1 MRLDEFQ
8 LAGQMPSNI
17 QRAVPVTAQPS
28 QPAVSSA
35 GGDSLEDS
43 LVKFVDKADDFPDD
57 SPVHSYVNSVLK
69 TILAFIPDISI
80 RESSTTQA
88 NLDDTNRALLEDI
101 IPYLSQLSEDSKNA
115 IKSQIDGAILT
126 LEQKEKISGEL
137 YKIKG
142 VKKAFTKQNVTIQLD
157 TKGNIGKLDSAIE
170 KRAQKFARDF
180 GLPLKWARNL
190 IGMFDVNITR
200 EQRDEFLAACEAG
213 TALDV
218 GKMINDGEGRVEDY
232 VLLTQP
238 KIKDVYN
245 SVKDTLLDIS
255 LSTGQRGATGP
266 FEAMM
271 AIMGGCKKPAPNEG
285 GDLKTR
291 DGLKLEVK
299 ATSISPSTES
309 PTSGGNTNAWLD
321 STAGKEISG
330 SALRKVANDW
340 LRDLA
345 PEALTDKKFQTV
357 WKKADFRSGGL
368 SSLKEALIMLRE
380 ISYKPAPGKKLIT
393 GMMAEMYPN
402 ITNLKSE
409 GYDFDAACMRI
420 LSAIG
425 KSTGEVKLDKPA
437 KDIIA
442 KEQGIMGLLEYI
454 KGKGND
460 GFVFFNSSTQKFKIV
475 IGVKGVIAELGA
487 KGSNLHFD
495 APMTMGGSA
504 KASAGVYYG
513 AKPGSTEGQEYLQKF
528 NSSPE
533 RVEMYRQA
541 QLAKQAAA
549 QNKSLAMIEAAKE
562 GLTEFEFDGKKY
574 AVSKAALKKYFEPD
588 IPMSRTKKKTR

>member
-8 LAGQMPSNI
+8 LVGQMPSNI

-80 RESSTTQA
+80 RENSTTQT

-157 TKGNIGKLDSAIE
+157 TKGNIAKMDADIE
-170 KRAQKFARDF
+170 STARQFAKDF
-180 GLPLKWARNL
+180 KLPLKWARNL
-190 IGMFDVNITR
+190 IGMFEVNISR
-200 EQRDEFLAACEAG
+200 EQRKEFLIACRAG

-232 VLLTQP
+232 VLLAQP
-238 KIKDVYN
+238 ELKEVYN

-271 AIMGGCKKPAPNEG
+271 AIMGGCKKPGINEG
-285 GDLKTR
+285 GDLKYK
-291 DGLKLEVK
+291 DLKLEVK
-299 ATSISPSTES
+299 ATGLLAVTDSATAGKMSS
-309 PTSGGNTNAWLD
+309 AWLD

-330 SALRKVANDW
+330 STLRSVANDW
-340 LRDLA
+340 LDNYA
-345 PEALTDKKFQTV
+345 TEARTNKAFQDS
-357 WKKADFRSGGL
+357 WKKADFRPDSI
-368 SSLKEALIMLRE
+368 SSLKQCLVDLRSVE
-380 ISYKPAPGKKLIT
+380 GVPVAPAKKLIKY
-393 GMMAEMYPN
+393 MMGTMFPSIVKLQN
-402 ITNLKSE
+402 E
-409 GYDFDAACMRI
+409 GYDFDASCMR
-420 LSAIG
+420 LLTAIG
-425 KSTGEVKLDKPA
+425 KLDTKSV
-437 KDIIA
+437 A
-442 KEQGIMGLLEYI
+442 KEQGVMALLEYI
-454 KGKGND
+454 TGKGND
-460 GFVFFNSSTQKFKIV
+460 GFVFFNPSTQKFKIV
-475 IGVKGVIAELGA
+475 MGVKGVLEELTSN
-487 KGSNLHFD
+487 GSNLHFD
-495 APMTMGGSA
+495 STMTMGKSA
-504 KASAGVYYG
+504 KASPGIYYG
-513 AKPGSTEGQEYLQKF
+513 AKPNSPEGVEYLTKF

-533 RVEMYRQA
+533 RVA
-541 QLAKQAAA
+541 QLKQIEADKAAA
-549 QNKSLAMIEAAKE
+549 KENKSLAMIQAAKE
-562 GLTEFEFDGKKY
+562 GESEFEFDGKMY

>member
-8 LAGQMPSNI
+8 LVGQMPSNI

-157 TKGNIGKLDSAIE
+157 TKGNIAKMDADIE
-170 KRAQKFARDF
+170 STARQFAKDF
-180 GLPLKWARNL
+180 KLPLKWARNL
-190 IGMFDVNITR
+190 IGMFEVNISR
-200 EQRDEFLAACEAG
+200 EQRKEFLIACRAG

-232 VLLTQP
+232 VLLAQP
-238 KIKDVYN
+238 ELKEVYN

-271 AIMGGCKKPAPNEG
+271 AIMGGCKKPGINEG
-285 GDLKTR
+285 GDLKYK
-291 DGLKLEVK
+291 DLKLEVK
-299 ATSISPSTES
+299 ATGLLAVTDSATAGKMSS
-309 PTSGGNTNAWLD
+309 AWLD

-330 SALRKVANDW
+330 STLRSVANDW
-340 LRDLA
+340 LDNYA
-345 PEALTDKKFQTV
+345 TEARTNKAFQDS
-357 WKKADFRSGGL
+357 WKKADFRPDSI
-368 SSLKEALIMLRE
+368 SSLKQCLVDLRSVE
-380 ISYKPAPGKKLIT
+380 GVPVAPAKKLIKY
-393 GMMAEMYPN
+393 MMGTMFPSIVKLQN
-402 ITNLKSE
+402 E
-409 GYDFDAACMRI
+409 GYDFDASCMR
-420 LSAIG
+420 LLTAIG
-425 KSTGEVKLDKPA
+425 KLDTKSV
-437 KDIIA
+437 A
-442 KEQGIMGLLEYI
+442 KEQGVMALLEYI
-454 KGKGND
+454 TGKGND
-460 GFVFFNSSTQKFKIV
+460 GFVFFNPSTQKFKIV
-475 IGVKGVIAELGA
+475 MGVKGVLEELTSN
-487 KGSNLHFD
+487 GSNLHFD
-495 APMTMGGSA
+495 STMTMGKSA
-504 KASAGVYYG
+504 KASPGIYYG
-513 AKPGSTEGQEYLQKF
+513 AKPNSPEGVEYLTKF

-533 RVEMYRQA
+533 RVA
-541 QLAKQAAA
+541 QLKQIEADKAAA
-549 QNKSLAMIEAAKE
+549 KENKSLAMIQAAKE
-562 GLTEFEFDGKKY
+562 GESEFEFDGKMY

>member
-8 LAGQMPSNI
+8 LVGQMPSNI

-80 RESSTTQA
+80 RENSTTQT

-157 TKGNIGKLDSAIE
+157 TKGNIAKMDADIE
-170 KRAQKFARDF
+170 STARQFAKDF
-180 GLPLKWARNL
+180 KLPLKWARNL
-190 IGMFDVNITR
+190 IGMFEVNISR
-200 EQRDEFLAACEAG
+200 EQRKEFLIACRAG

-232 VLLTQP
+232 VLLAQP
-238 KIKDVYN
+238 ELKEVYN

-271 AIMGGCKKPAPNEG
+271 AIMGGCKKPGINEG
-285 GDLKTR
+285 GDLKYK
-291 DGLKLEVK
+291 DLKLEVK
-299 ATSISPSTES
+299 ATGLLAVTDSATAGKMSS
-309 PTSGGNTNAWLD
+309 AWLD

-330 SALRKVANDW
+330 STLRSVANDW
-340 LRDLA
+340 LDNYA
-345 PEALTDKKFQTV
+345 TEARTNKAFQDS
-357 WKKADFRSGGL
+357 WKKADFRPDSI
-368 SSLKEALIMLRE
+368 SSLKQCLVDLRSVE
-380 ISYKPAPGKKLIT
+380 GVPVAPAKKLIKY
-393 GMMAEMYPN
+393 MMGTMFPSIVKLQN
-402 ITNLKSE
+402 E
-409 GYDFDAACMRI
+409 GYDFDASCMRI
-420 LSAIG
+420 LTAIG
-425 KSTGEVKLDKPA
+425 KLDTKSV
-437 KDIIA
+437 A
-442 KEQGIMGLLEYI
+442 KEQGVMALLEYI
-454 KGKGND
+454 TGKGND
-460 GFVFFNSSTQKFKIV
+460 GFVFFNPSTQKFKIV
-475 IGVKGVIAELGA
+475 MGVKGVLEELTSN
-487 KGSNLHFD
+487 GSNLHFD
-495 APMTMGGSA
+495 STMTMGKSA
-504 KASAGVYYG
+504 KASPGIYYG
-513 AKPGSTEGQEYLQKF
+513 AKPNSPEGVEYLTKF

-533 RVEMYRQA
+533 RVA
-541 QLAKQAAA
+541 QLKQIEADKAAA
-549 QNKSLAMIEAAKE
+549 KENKSLAMIQAAKE
-562 GLTEFEFDGKKY
+562 GESEFEFDGKMY

>member
-80 RESSTTQA
+80 RENSTTQT

-157 TKGNIGKLDSAIE
+157 TKGNIAKMDADIE
-170 KRAQKFARDF
+170 STARQFAKDF
-180 GLPLKWARNL
+180 KLPLKWARNL
-190 IGMFDVNITR
+190 IGMFEVNISR
-200 EQRDEFLAACEAG
+200 EQRKEFLIACRAG

-232 VLLTQP
+232 VLLAQP
-238 KIKDVYN
+238 ELKEVYN

-271 AIMGGCKKPAPNEG
+271 AIMGGCKKPGINEG
-285 GDLKTR
+285 GDLKYK
-291 DGLKLEVK
+291 DLKLEVK
-299 ATSISPSTES
+299 ATGLLAVTDSATAGKMSS
-309 PTSGGNTNAWLD
+309 AWLD

-330 SALRKVANDW
+330 STLRSVANDW
-340 LRDLA
+340 LDNYA
-345 PEALTDKKFQTV
+345 TEARTNKAFQDS
-357 WKKADFRSGGL
+357 WKKADFRPDSI
-368 SSLKEALIMLRE
+368 SSLKQCLVDLRSVE
-380 ISYKPAPGKKLIT
+380 GVPVAPAKKLIKY
-393 GMMAEMYPN
+393 MMGTMFPSIVKLQN
-402 ITNLKSE
+402 E
-409 GYDFDAACMRI
+409 GYDFDASCMR
-420 LSAIG
+420 LLTAIG
-425 KSTGEVKLDKPA
+425 KLDA
-437 KDIIA
+437 KSVA
-442 KEQGIMGLLEYI
+442 KEQGVMALLEYI
-454 KGKGND
+454 TGKGND
-460 GFVFFNSSTQKFKIV
+460 GFVFFNPSTQKFKIV
-475 IGVKGVIAELGA
+475 MGVKGVLEELTSN
-487 KGSNLHFD
+487 GSNLHFD
-495 APMTMGGSA
+495 STMTMGKSA
-504 KASAGVYYG
+504 KASPGIYYG
-513 AKPGSTEGQEYLQKF
+513 AKPNSPEGVEYLTKF

-533 RVEMYRQA
+533 RVA
-541 QLAKQAAA
+541 QLKQIEADKAAA
-549 QNKSLAMIEAAKE
+549 RENKSLAMIQAAKE
-562 GLTEFEFDGKKY
+562 GESEFEFDGKMY